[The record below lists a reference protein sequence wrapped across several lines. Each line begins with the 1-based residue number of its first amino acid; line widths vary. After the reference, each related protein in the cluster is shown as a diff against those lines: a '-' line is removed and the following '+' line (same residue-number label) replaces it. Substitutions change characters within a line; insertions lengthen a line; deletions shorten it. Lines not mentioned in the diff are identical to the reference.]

1 MESTPAIN
9 LRKIIKDE
17 EKLMPSHLPPS
28 LPHREKELEALR
40 IAFSSLKENADS
52 SGPVVLIKGKIGVGK
67 TAVSRFFVKSFAKE
81 LGDKFQLAYVNCKK
95 KGSPNLVL
103 REIIRTIYPEFPS
116 RGLSL
121 SEWLSTL
128 EDALMSSKKRIF
140 IILDELQELRGN
152 EKEGEELI
160 YGIFRIHEG
169 SPIKP
174 PPIIL
179 IVREWFPPYLLKPIL
194 WSFITLKMTFEP
206 YSKEQLFDIL
216 KYRAKLA
223 LREDSYDEELLEQIA
238 ELASK
243 PNRGSARY
251 AIGLLHQAALLAE
264 MDGSDRILPE
274 YVRIAGSFDRPME
287 ERQCTDE
294 EIRDLPLHEKI
305 LLLAVS
311 RTLIKSQDVLV
322 RMGKVEEEYRVICEE
337 YGVPPYGHT
346 AVWRRIRS
354 LGERGFIELRK
365 SGKGYRGQ
373 TTLIGM
379 NAFPAKSLEERVR
392 QLIESSIVGEDMNV

>member
-1 MESTPAIN
+1 MRSLPTVGF
-9 LRKIIKDE
+9 RKIIEDE

-28 LPHREKELEALR
+28 LPHRERELEALGV
-40 IAFSSLKENADS
+40 AFCSLKENPEGP
-52 SGPVVLIKGKIGVGK
+52 GPVVLIKGKIGVGK
-67 TAVSRFFVKSFAKE
+67 TVVSRLFVKNFTEEVEDAFKP
-81 LGDKFQLAYVNCKK
+81 AYVNCKR
-95 KGSPNLVL
+95 KGTPSLVL
-103 REIIRTIYPEFPS
+103 REIIRAIYPDFPS

-121 SEWLSTL
+121 AEWLSTL
-128 EDALMSSKKRIF
+128 EDALMASKKRIF

-160 YGIFRIHEG
+160 YGILRMHEG
-169 SPIKP
+169 SPINP
-174 PPIIL
+174 PPVIL
-179 IVREWFPPYLLKPIL
+179 IVREWFPPYLLKPTL

-216 KYRAKLA
+216 RYRAKLA
-223 LREDSYDEELLEQIA
+223 LKEGSYDENVLEQIA
-238 ELASK
+238 ELASR

-251 AIGLLHQAALLAE
+251 ALGLLHQAALLAE
-264 MDGSDRILPE
+264 MDGNDRILPE
-274 YVRIAGSFDRPME
+274 HVRIAESFDKPTE
-287 ERQCTDE
+287 ERQYTDE
-294 EIRDLPLHEKI
+294 EIKNLPLHEKI

-311 RTLIKSQDVLV
+311 RALIRSQDVVV

-337 YGVPPYGHT
+337 YGIPPYGHT

-379 NAFPAKSLEERVR
+379 NAFPAKSLEKRVK
-392 QLIESSIVGEDMNV
+392 QLVESAIVGDDINA

>member
-1 MESTPAIN
+1 MEYLPAIN

-28 LPHREKELEALR
+28 LPHRGKEIEALEV
-40 IAFSSLKENADS
+40 AFSSLKENPDS

-67 TAVSRFFVKSFAKE
+67 TAVSRFFVKNFTKE
-81 LGDKFQLAYVNCKK
+81 LGGIFQPAYVNCKR

-103 REIIRTIYPEFPS
+103 REIIKTIYPEFPS

-121 SEWLSTL
+121 AEWLSAL
-128 EDALMSSKKRIF
+128 EDALIASKKRVF
-140 IILDELQELRGN
+140 IILDELQELRGS

-160 YGIFRIHEG
+160 YGIFRMHEG
-169 SPIKP
+169 SPVNP
-174 PPIIL
+174 PPVIL
-179 IVREWFPPYLLKPIL
+179 IVREWFPPYLLKPTL

-216 KYRAKLA
+216 KYRAGLA
-223 LREDSYDEELLEQIA
+223 LREGSYDEEILEQIA
-238 ELASK
+238 ELASR
-243 PNRGSARY
+243 PNKGSARY

-274 YVRIAGSFDRPME
+274 HVRIAGSFDKPME
-287 ERQCTDE
+287 ERQFADE

-354 LGERGFIELRK
+354 LGERGFIELKK

-392 QLIESSIVGEDMNV
+392 QLIESAIVGEDMNV